1 MDCST
6 YLVVLRLTHSCCAIS
21 QPEVVSSLERLYADG
36 VVLPGGQ
43 VKRFALLEIR
53 GDWKWQADT
62 STTFKLLTIN
72 KSNIGVWLTSNK

>member
-6 YLVVLRLTHSCCAIS
+6 CLMFSWLTHSCCTIS

-36 VVLPGGQ
+36 AVLPGGQ
-43 VKRFALLEIR
+43 VRRFALLEIR

-62 STTFKLLTIN
+62 SATFKLLTIN
-72 KSNIGVWLTSNK
+72 KSSIGLWFQSNK